1 MDRDSARE
9 LMEKHIKTVNLRKHS
24 LSVEAGMR
32 KFARLIKE
40 DEDRWAL
47 AGLLHDLDYE
57 YTSDKPEE
65 HGFKTVEML
74 KDHGFDD
81 MEILD
86 AIIMHSGN
94 LPASSKM
101 GQALYAVD
109 PLTGFLVACALMH
122 PTKKLEGLNIDFIMR
137 RFEEKRFAGGA
148 SRTQMRSIEKHFDI
162 SVENFIKTVLEAM
175 REKHEILG
183 L

>member
-1 MDRDSARE
+1 MNRDSACE
-9 LMEKHIKTVNLRKHS
+9 LMEEHIKTVNLRKHS

-32 KFARLIKE
+32 NFSRLLNE
-40 DEDRWAL
+40 DEERWAL

-74 KDHGFDD
+74 KELNFND

-122 PTKKLEGLNIDFIMR
+122 PTKKLEGLDIGFIMN

-148 SRTQMRSIEKHFDI
+148 SRTQMRSVEKHFDI
-162 SVENFIKTVLEAM
+162 PVENFIKIVLEAM
-175 REKHEILG
+175 KEEHEVLG